1 MNGTQVFFLAEAEK
15 NFYKIEFNCNKL
27 QIKKKKKYDWAINK
41 FLKVYYS
48 CNLVAFTNFM
58 LKSFI

>member
-27 QIKKKKKYDWAINK
+27 QIKKKKNMIGQ
-41 FLKVYYS
+41 
-48 CNLVAFTNFM
+48 
-58 LKSFI
+58 